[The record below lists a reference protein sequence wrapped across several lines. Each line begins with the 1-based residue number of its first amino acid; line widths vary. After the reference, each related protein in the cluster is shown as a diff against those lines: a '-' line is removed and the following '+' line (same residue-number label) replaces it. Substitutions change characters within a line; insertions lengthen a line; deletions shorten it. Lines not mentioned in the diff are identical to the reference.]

1 MKKKLY
7 DYLKSIGFV
16 QSNLPTYIAFTRSS
30 VRHCIVFPKGRLNN
44 ETVMETKHKL
54 VTWKYL
60 TGQEFDNLFIP
71 ANVVKLPSIGMRKLL
86 LNRINELREEHNGFD
101 KNSTMR
107 WVNFFITND
116 NIHISK
122 YNFHTCS
129 DAELLPLFE
138 RIIRRH
144 YSQM

>member
-16 QSNLPTYIAFTRSS
+16 QSNLNTYIAFTRGS

-44 ETVMETKHKL
+44 ETMMETKYKL

-60 TGQEFDNLFIP
+60 TGIEFDDLFNP
-71 ANVVKLPSIGMRKLL
+71 ANVTKLPSIGMRKLL
-86 LNRINELREEHNGFD
+86 LNRIYELREEHQGFS
-101 KNSTMR
+101 KSSMR
-107 WVNFFITND
+107 WVNFLITNEH
-116 NIHISK
+116 IHISNYSFQK
-122 YNFHTCS
+122 CS

-138 RIIRRH
+138 RIIKRH